1 MPAAESAISLIVA
14 ATVGMFAAAAAAVMP
29 TPDPD
34 PAGAIGIMDD
44 ARMRLICVA
53 GSLGGAVLS
62 VCIFKITHVRDLSVK
77 LVSSSFSGILFA
89 PMVLR
94 WLNWGRDVDAVLA
107 VSAATALVSW
117 SLLQAAVPLLTRAA
131 TQRIKDATTP
141 LSGR

>member
-29 TPDPD
+29 TPDPTE
-34 PAGAIGIMDD
+34 AIGIMDD

-62 VCIFKITHVRDLSVK
+62 VCLFKLTCVRDLSVK

-107 VSAATALVSW
+107 ISGATALVSW
-117 SLLQAAVPLLTRAA
+117 SLLQALVPLFTRIA
-131 TQRIKDATTP
+131 TQRIKDATVST
-141 LSGR
+141 RQ

>member
-29 TPDPD
+29 TPDPTTV
-34 PAGAIGIMDD
+34 ASVMDD

-62 VCIFKITHVRDLSVK
+62 VCLFKLSNVRDLSVK

-89 PMVLR
+89 PLVLR
-94 WLNWGRDVDAVLA
+94 WLGWGRDVDAVLA
-107 VSAATALVSW
+107 ISGATALVSW

-131 TQRIKDATTP
+131 TQRIKDAATP
-141 LSGR
+141 LARQ